1 MSNSAT
7 EITNLLY
14 RYAENIDRG
23 RLEEAAAL
31 FRHATIR
38 TRSGD
43 ALDESGLLNLWRT
56 NIKIHADGTPRTK
69 HVITNP
75 ILEIDDEAG
84 RATCRSYY
92 TVLQA
97 TSALPLQVVAAG
109 RYHDEFE
116 RAGGIWRFTSRD
128 YSLLDLVGDFS
139 GHLMTAPANPE
150 GHEGGSL

>member
-1 MSNSAT
+1 MSSSAT
-7 EITNLLY
+7 AITNLLY
-14 RYAENIDRG
+14 TYAENIDAG
-23 RLEEAAAL
+23 RLEDAATL

-38 TRSGD
+38 TRGGTV
-43 ALDESGLLNLWRT
+43 LDEAGLLNLWRT
-56 NIKIHADGTPRTK
+56 NVKIYDDGTPRTK

-75 ILEIDDEAG
+75 IIEIDDDAG

-97 TSALPLQVVAAG
+97 TSALPLQVIAAG

-116 RAGGIWRFTSRD
+116 RAGETWRFASRD

-139 GHLMTAPANPE
+139 SHLLMDPSPAPEN
-150 GHEGGSL
+150 